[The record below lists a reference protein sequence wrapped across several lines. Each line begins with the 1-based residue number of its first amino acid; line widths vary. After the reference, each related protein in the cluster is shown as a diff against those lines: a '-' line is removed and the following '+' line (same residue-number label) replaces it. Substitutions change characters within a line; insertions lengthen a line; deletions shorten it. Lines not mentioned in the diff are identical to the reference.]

1 MRRTLI
7 LLVLVLPTA
16 IALGQQFNGYSRRPR
31 RTNNSTPTYTR
42 PRPSFDGP
50 ATRAVE
56 FVVDPKPDLT
66 GPYRILLNRSIF
78 AANHMVLDQ
87 RPGQLG
93 GPEGQLALR
102 GVSLEDGVYSAF
114 IEDTINHSVLRVATG
129 QAIARG
135 LVAEITLDAVHYQR
149 EGSKTEVKIGQTLEG
164 YPAPSTS
171 ALSASEGRFGRRGGN
186 VPTGRFGRG
195 ANASFG
201 RPGLGNSSAA
211 AGRMP
216 NRPKGNTANPAAGR
230 NTNGPG
236 NAMPDR
242 PDENEGDFNPPA
254 GGPPDLGP
262 GSGPG
267 DGPLDGRPAFAPP
280 DEGPGGPPDG
290 PGFGGPPGG
299 PPPEVDGGPGPGAG
313 GPPGGP
319 EEGPGPVGPSEGEA
333 LR

>member
-7 LLVLVLPTA
+7 VLVLVLPTA

-31 RTNNSTPTYTR
+31 HTNNGTPPYNRLRPGLDMPTTR
-42 PRPSFDGP
+42 P
-50 ATRAVE
+50 AA

-66 GPYRILLNRSIF
+66 GPYRILLTRSIF

-87 RPGQLG
+87 RPGQVG

-102 GVSLEDGVYSAF
+102 GLSLEDGVYTAF
-114 IEDTINHSVLRVATG
+114 IEDTISHSVSRVASG

-135 LVAEITLDAVHYQR
+135 LIAEITLEALHYQR

-164 YPAPSTS
+164 FPAPSTT
-171 ALSASEGRFGRRGGN
+171 ALGEPEGRFGRRGGN
-186 VPTGRFGRG
+186 GPTGRFGRG

-201 RPGLGNSSAA
+201 RPGVGDSSAA
-211 AGRMP
+211 AVRTL
-216 NRPKGNTANPAAGR
+216 NQRTGNSANPAAGR
-230 NTNGPG
+230 DTNRPG
-236 NAMPDR
+236 DATPGS
-242 PDENEGDFNPPA
+242 PDENEGDFNPPP

-267 DGPLDGRPAFAPP
+267 DGPLDRELGFEPS

-290 PGFGGPPGG
+290 
-299 PPPEVDGGPGPGAG
+299 
-313 GPPGGP
+313 
-319 EEGPGPVGPSEGEA
+319 
-333 LR
+333 R

>member
-1 MRRTLI
+1 MRPTLI
-7 LLVLVLPTA
+7 VLVLILPTA

-31 RTNNSTPTYTR
+31 RTNNSGPIYNR
-42 PRPSFDGP
+42 PRPVTNVP
-50 ATRAVE
+50 TTRPVA

-66 GPYRILLNRSIF
+66 GTYRILLTRSIF

-102 GVSLEDGVYSAF
+102 GLSLEDGVYSAF
-114 IEDTINHSVLRVATG
+114 IEDTINHSVLRVAAG

-135 LVAEITLDAVHYQR
+135 LVAEITLDALHYQR

-164 YPAPSTS
+164 FPAPSS
-171 ALSASEGRFGRRGGN
+171 EAGAEEGRFGRRGGN
-186 VPTGRFGRG
+186 RPAGRFGRG
-195 ANASFG
+195 ANASYG
-201 RPGLGNSSAA
+201 RPGFGNSSSAT
-211 AGRMP
+211 GRMP
-216 NRPKGNTANPAAGR
+216 NRHAVNSATPLVER
-230 NTNGPG
+230 NTNRPG
-236 NAMPDR
+236 NATPGGPNED
-242 PDENEGDFNPPA
+242 EGDFNPPPE
-254 GGPPDLGP
+254 GPPDLGP

-267 DGPLDGRPAFAPP
+267 DGPPDGGPGFAPP

-299 PPPEVDGGPGPGAG
+299 PPLEVDGGPGPGPG

-319 EEGPGPVGPSEGEA
+319 DA
-333 LR
+333 